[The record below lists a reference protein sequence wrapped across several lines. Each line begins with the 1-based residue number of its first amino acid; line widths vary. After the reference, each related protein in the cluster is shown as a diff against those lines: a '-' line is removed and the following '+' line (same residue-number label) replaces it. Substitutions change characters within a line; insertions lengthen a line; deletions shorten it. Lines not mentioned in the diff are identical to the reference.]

1 MTTTDNGRAT
11 SPVRA
16 ALVALLNVVRGGLI
30 GLAELIPGVSGGTIA
45 LITGVYERLIE
56 SADHVVVAFTRL
68 LFGPDRRSGFVQG
81 IRRADWVLV
90 VPVLVGMAAMVL
102 SLAGIVESLV
112 TENVE
117 ASRGLFFGL
126 VAASIFVPLHLI
138 PRARRTPGA
147 RVGGVVLFVAAAAVA
162 FLAIDVAGGSFEADP
177 PLIVVFLAAAVAV
190 CALVVPGVS
199 GSFFLLAIGLYTPT
213 LRAVDERDLG
223 YLSVFALGALV
234 GLVTIVRVITWLL
247 HHHRRLTLI
256 AMAGLMLGSLRALWP
271 WQELPVGEDH
281 GIGALTAPYEP
292 IVLPIVLAVVGAAIV
307 LSLVAVERFFSRR
320 AAAPAGGAD
329 GMTGAVGEPSAETAG
344 QTRSSRRSARP

>member
-1 MTTTDNGRAT
+1 MITTEDGRTT
-11 SPVRA
+11 SPVRT
-16 ALVALLNVVRGGLI
+16 ALVAVLNVVRGGLI

-45 LITGVYERLIE
+45 LITGVYERLID
-56 SADHVVVAFTRL
+56 SADHVVTAFKNL
-68 LFGPDRRSGFVQG
+68 IFGPERRAGFLRG
-81 IRRADWVLV
+81 IRAADWALVL
-90 VPVLVGMAAMVL
+90 PVLVGMAAMVL
-102 SLAGIVESLV
+102 TLAGIVESFV

-126 VAASIFVPLHLI
+126 VAASIFVPLQLV
-138 PRARRTPGA
+138 PRTSRSTGSRI
-147 RVGGVVLFVAAAAVA
+147 GGVALFLAAAAVA

-223 YLSVFALGALV
+223 YLAVFALGAVV
-234 GLVTIVRVITWLL
+234 GLVTIVRLITWLL

-271 WQELPVGEDH
+271 WQDPSEGEDH
-281 GIGALTAPYEP
+281 GIGALTAPYDP
-292 IVLPIVLAVVGAAIV
+292 VVLPIVLAVVGAAVV
-307 LSLVAVERFFSRR
+307 LSLVAVERHFSRR
-320 AAAPAGGAD
+320 AAG
-329 GMTGAVGEPSAETAG
+329 
-344 QTRSSRRSARP
+344 